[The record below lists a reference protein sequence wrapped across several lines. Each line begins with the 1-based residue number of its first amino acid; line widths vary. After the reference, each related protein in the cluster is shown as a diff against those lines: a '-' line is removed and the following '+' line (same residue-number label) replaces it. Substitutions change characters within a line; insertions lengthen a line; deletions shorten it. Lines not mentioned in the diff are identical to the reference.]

1 MYSEQLAA
9 LTVLCAYCT
18 VGCID
23 HSFSAME
30 CDSVSQ
36 CKLKKTTKLNLRLV
50 RGQWWF
56 YKIHR
61 Y

>member
-36 CKLKKTTKLNLRLV
+36 CK
-50 RGQWWF
+50 
-56 YKIHR
+56 
-61 Y
+61 